1 MALGAS
7 VKVTVAYADPAVQQE
22 VAVELPAGA
31 CVADAIAESGLLDP
45 SAALPRESA
54 TVGVWGKV
62 RPPSHVLREQ
72 DRVEIYRPLKA
83 DPKDARR
90 KRAGQ

>member
-1 MALGAS
+1 
-7 VKVTVAYADPAVQQE
+7 VKVTVAYADAAIQRE
-22 VAVELPAGA
+22 VAVEVPAGA
-31 CVADAIAESGLLDP
+31 CVADAIAESGILDP
-45 SAALPRESA
+45 SAALPGVGA

-62 RPPSHVLREQ
+62 RPLGHVLREQ
-72 DRVEIYRPLKA
+72 DRVEIYRPLQA